1 MAERLNIWGKEGCEL
16 PSGKLCNACCIL
28 PDIELEGTIVSVGKP
43 ANSPCPNLSII
54 GEGCSLHQKG
64 KPETCKSWN
73 CGRADLFGKLDLI
86 AEGLSRSLVNETE
99 AVVAASKLL
108 KDTADPD
115 GIIGFSVL
123 DEAVRLSNVTFK
135 KELILRD
142 LNEP

>member
-73 CGRADLFGKLDLI
+73 CGRVDLFGKLDLI
-86 AEGLSRSLVNETE
+86 AEGLSQSLVNETE
-99 AVVAASKLL
+99 AVTAASNLL
-108 KDTADPD
+108 DGTANPD
-115 GIIGFSVL
+115 GIIRFGVL
-123 DEAVRLSNVTFK
+123 DEAIRLSNITSK
-135 KELILRD
+135 KELTLRE